1 MEEDGGEGGRGVSG
15 GVWLLE
21 RGGGRNGV
29 GGKKIGVL
37 FLLIDALCRGGGERG
52 GKKNRVGGKKIG
64 VFF

>member
-1 MEEDGGEGGRGVSG
+1 MVGRGEEGFREGCGCWRGEGGETESV
-15 GVWLLE
+15 E
-21 RGGGRNGV
+21 
-29 GGKKIGVL
+29 KKIGLL